1 VTEKDSERRVREE
14 HTHCAVANLWPD
26 FFSVDRDGSAHVD
39 RVGISRGRWSDRV
52 WFGIRDEEDARS
64 RYHGRGRAKK
74 GKGTKHRKL
83 LLYVAV
89 EVLIKPSLSLI
100 ATSSYLAKIV
110 EGGGLKQRRQ
120 IGWRRGGGRRFGSIL
135 MQGRVPAC
143 IRGILDS
150 RLSSCER
157 RAYSE
162 LSEFLSEWI
171 NRTRK
176 VVSDG
181 EA

>member
-1 VTEKDSERRVREE
+1 MREE
-14 HTHCAVANLWPD
+14 HTHCTVANLWPD

-64 RYHGRGRAKK
+64 RYHGRERAKK

-100 ATSSYLAKIV
+100 ATSVLLGEDS
-110 EGGGLKQRRQ
+110 G
-120 IGWRRGGGRRFGSIL
+120 GWRPEAAEAD
-135 MQGRVPAC
+135 RVERWRPEV
-143 IRGILDS
+143 RLNLDARSCS
-150 RLSSCER
+150 RLHSRHPRFSIV
-157 RAYSE
+157 
-162 LSEFLSEWI
+162 FL
-171 NRTRK
+171 
-176 VVSDG
+176 
-181 EA
+181 